1 MDTITDILTN
11 FFVNPKTKEKSNR
24 KKESKKELEE
34 PELKNPEQTESKKE
48 EAVSTKKEF
57 ENLELKNPEQTESKK
72 EKEESTKKELEN
84 LELHEAELKKE
95 EVVITKKEEL
105 ENQEAEL
112 KNSKKRF
119 KKKSKE
125 LKRKKI
131 IAESTEST
139 TTNTSNRISIQD
151 LKKNNSNS
159 SLSSLTSDNSSKA
172 TELNSDFKKY
182 TLKPLDFYKKNI
194 VITSF
199 DKKENI
205 SILSDILYKLSL
217 LKKID
222 SLYHNE
228 ICIITSDGNKKMFK
242 QMFLEN
248 PYLYFSDFN
257 VKQYLTESDIE
268 KCKESDL
275 DKKRIFIIDNRSI
288 ECDTN
293 LNLLKNLV
301 KVGSHIIIVMTDQE
315 SPINIYKVLG
325 DDKLIMHRINKLKS
339 LQKHFY
345 KSVVKKI
352 SNTFHTFS
360 SFDKAINNPDLDI
373 RYIILRDNQTFY
385 N

>member
-24 KKESKKELEE
+24 KKESKKELKE
-34 PELKNPEQTESKKE
+34 PELKEPELKEPELKEPELKEPELKEPELKEPEQTE
-48 EAVSTKKEF
+48 A
-57 ENLELKNPEQTESKK
+57 
-72 EKEESTKKELEN
+72 
-84 LELHEAELKKE
+84 
-95 EVVITKKEEL
+95 KKEEL
-105 ENQEAEL
+105 ENRESEAKKEEAEL
-112 KNSKKRF
+112 ITKKEDLENREVELKKSKKRF
-119 KKKSKE
+119 KKNSKE

-131 IAESTEST
+131 ITESTEST
-139 TTNTSNRISIQD
+139 TNTSNRTSIQD
-151 LKKNNSNS
+151 FKKNNSNTSLS
-159 SLSSLTSDNSSKA
+159 SLSSLTSDNSSKDI
-172 TELNSDFKKY
+172 ELNSDFKKY
-182 TLKPLDFYKKNI
+182 TLKPFDFYKKNI

-301 KVGSHIIIVMTDQE
+301 KVGSHIIIVMTDKE
-315 SPINIYKVLG
+315 SPIHIYKVLG
-325 DDKLIMHRINKLKS
+325 DDKLIMYRINKLKS

-373 RYIILRDNQTFY
+373 RYIIVRDNQTFY